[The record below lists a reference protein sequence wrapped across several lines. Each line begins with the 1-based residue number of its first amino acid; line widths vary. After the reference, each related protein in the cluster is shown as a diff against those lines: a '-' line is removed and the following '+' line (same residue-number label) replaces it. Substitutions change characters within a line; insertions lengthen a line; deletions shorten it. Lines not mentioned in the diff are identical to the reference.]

1 MENAE
6 ALAHFESIAT
16 ALVLPTDGGPPLSGV
31 DASDQF
37 LPDAT
42 DSDAQLRALNAA
54 FLLGLGDPSPLRTEA
69 RKLLQ
74 RVARGSA
81 ASSSVATEAAV
92 ATLAAV
98 ATFYLES
105 LDRIATEIASAA
117 APHRE
122 LRELAHWLRRHQR
135 GDEQRGDDP
144 RGDEQ
149 RAAAERVWQVFMP
162 EGVGIQDDH
171 DAQVRQLRD
180 RRTVRITALNPSPL
194 QHPARQILFTAN
206 VLLGL
211 PAAGANEL
219 SEDLRARVAKV
230 AREPQLFWYDPPIPI
245 GTPPSSNEILYG
257 LRALDDALEQ
267 ERVRGNLPA
276 RQRATCV
283 LSVSTTHAG
292 LQPLAGGYVSD
303 LLRAA
308 GGMRNLEVYVFT
320 ESDTS
325 QLIEQLLLPT
335 AVAENPDAAA
345 LLQIFGVDGRYARHY
360 NFLKAIAA
368 IWQVVVDPQLR
379 ATFKIDLDQVFPQ
392 PELVEQAGGSALEL
406 LRTPLWGAIGRDS
419 WDNEVELGMVAG
431 ALVNQTDI
439 GAGLFTPDVRYP
451 QQPPPLL
458 PDEVLFTSR
467 VPQAL
472 STAAEMMARYDGL
485 PAGREG
491 AEAAQPPR
499 LDGRTRC
506 LQRIHVTGGT
516 NGILLDALRRH
527 RPFTPSFVGRA
538 EDQAYLLS
546 TFGGGPLGGGPLGG
560 GHRRL
565 GYAHA
570 AGLIMRHDKHEL
582 IPEAIE
588 AAGTGRLVGDYV
600 RILIYSAYA
609 DAIGDR
615 AEVKRAIDP
624 FTGCFVSR
632 LPVTLATLR
641 LALRAATLYRD
652 GGDDGGDDGSAGHE
666 SAGLASELVEVGCQ
680 QLGDAIAFTSGHPS
694 QLRTTV
700 ARERIGWGLFYD
712 TLDQLE
718 RALSAQTPQAL
729 EAQAAAR
736 AIVARCRVT
745 GVTG

>member
-1 MENAE
+1 
-6 ALAHFESIAT
+6 
-16 ALVLPTDGGPPLSGV
+16 
-31 DASDQF
+31 
-37 LPDAT
+37 
-42 DSDAQLRALNAA
+42 
-54 FLLGLGDPSPLRTEA
+54 
-69 RKLLQ
+69 
-74 RVARGSA
+74 
-81 ASSSVATEAAV
+81 
-92 ATLAAV
+92 
-98 ATFYLES
+98 
-105 LDRIATEIASAA
+105 
-117 APHRE
+117 
-122 LRELAHWLRRHQR
+122 
-135 GDEQRGDDP
+135 
-144 RGDEQ
+144 
-149 RAAAERVWQVFMP
+149 MP

-230 AREPQLFWYDPPIPI
+230 AREPQLFWYDHPIPI

-345 LLQIFGVDGRYARHY
+345 LLQIFGVDGRYARYY

-652 GGDDGGDDGSAGHE
+652 GGDDGSAGHE